1 VKVSPVTA
9 CVAISGVFGLVVALG
24 YYYYVEQSASTV
36 VVSTGVPVVR
46 NEAKLMRS
54 EEGWTVR
61 SISQY
66 LADLGAVAKK
76 GKIEEV
82 VLAYPS
88 AGVYEVAAHG
98 ANTSL
103 SVGKTGVWN
112 PETYREWARLML
124 PAPDD
129 ALSNQT
135 AEGLLTRLLSP
146 SLTVY
151 LEENRRISDFLQTHP
166 GSPDGCLQAAILSGV
181 IAFNDHSGKFR
192 DIRPA
197 LDRMTAFL
205 AAAEA
210 LGAPKDSAEM
220 KIAEAMR
227 LTLCGQQAAALAVGL
242 PAQGKLADWREI
254 IRLRNT
260 MDWRSG
266 RSAAEMGSPALKHEY
281 FRALTFAIN
290 EMAGMEFLKSL
301 PQEQLDLEYC
311 RIANET
317 DLSVSGGHVFS
328 KPVIKPEL
336 REIAIAAKSFGLEPQ
351 EKSTEWIGQYLDTPE
366 GSPVVGISGGGLVV
380 DVAGRNLLAGY
391 QQRNLMQSLNVLY
404 AFLNDSW
411 GVKDGAKEV
420 KDFITGQLPA
430 LRYKPFLER
439 TIERD
444 PQRREALNEPLRKII
459 RDQPEMVTPCLWAS
473 LRRDED
479 GNEVRTSVPDFHR
492 WFHPEVPSGTA
503 FEADSRLYDIG
514 VGDESD
520 KAWITE
526 LHKRAPYSYF
536 ISRHLAWLE
545 NGSTY
550 ENLKPELLEKNMAD
564 IMGYQLIAMRRL
576 ASAYKSQPE
585 EFEKVSLRVAEID
598 PDEYID
604 LAWYFQKRGE
614 SEKAAQ
620 YYLLGFEQAQN
631 RVRVANN
638 ALWLVKYLQG
648 KGDTATAEKVAAD
661 AAETFSY
668 GGLQAR
674 IWLCEATGDWK
685 GALDY
690 AKKCDERYNGE
701 KAIEETAALARMMKS
716 APQYVDVERYKF
728 LIGSLFPDGLQQVTV
743 ESFSGPPQKG
753 VAIRETSAF
762 LEGKGLKQGMVIV
775 ALDGYRT
782 DNFSQYGLIRSL
794 TTDPKMKI
802 VVWDGQKYSEVTP
815 SVDDRRFGVDMG
827 DYVARAE

>member
-1 VKVSPVTA
+1 MTA
-9 CVAISGVFGLVVALG
+9 CAAIAGVFGLVVTLG
-24 YYYYVEQSASTV
+24 YYYYVDQSASTV
-36 VVSTGVPVVR
+36 VVNTGAPVVR
-46 NEAKLMRS
+46 DEARLMRT
-54 EEGWTVR
+54 EEGMTVR
-61 SISQY
+61 SVSQI
-66 LADLGAVAKK
+66 LADLGAVTRKEK
-76 GKIEEV
+76 VQEV
-82 VLAYPS
+82 TLAYPS
-88 AGVYEVAAHG
+88 QGKYEVSGLGAA
-98 ANTSL
+98 ASL
-103 SVGKTGVWN
+103 HVGQTGVWN
-112 PETYREWARLML
+112 PETYLEWARLML
-124 PAPDD
+124 PTPDA

-135 AEGLLTRLLSP
+135 AEGLLAKLLSP
-146 SLTVY
+146 GLSVY
-151 LEENRRISDFLQTHP
+151 LEENRRISDFLQAHP
-166 GSPDGCLQAAILSGV
+166 GSADGFLQAAILCGA

-197 LDRMTAFL
+197 LNRMTAFL

-210 LGAPKDSAEM
+210 LGAPGDSAEM

-227 LTLCGQQAAALAVGL
+227 LTLCGQQTDALAINL
-242 PAQGKLADWREI
+242 PAQGKLSDWKEI

-281 FRALTFAIN
+281 FRALTLAIN

-301 PQEQLDLEYC
+301 PQEQLDLNYC

-328 KPVIKPEL
+328 EPILKPEL
-336 REIAIAAKSFGLEPQ
+336 REIAVAAKSFGLEPQ
-351 EKSTEWIGQYLDTPE
+351 EKSVDWIGQYLDTPE
-366 GSPVVGISGGGLVV
+366 GSPVAGTPDGGLVI

-420 KDFITGQLPA
+420 KDFVTGQLPA

-444 PQRREALNEPLRKII
+444 PQRYEALNEPLRKII
-459 RDQPEMVTPCLWAS
+459 NEKPEMVTPCLWAS

-479 GNEVRTSVPDFHR
+479 GNEVRTKVPDFHR
-492 WFHPEVPSGTA
+492 WYRPEIPSGTA

-520 KAWITE
+520 KAWISE
-526 LHKRAPYSYF
+526 LHKRAPYLYF
-536 ISRHLAWLE
+536 ISRHLAYIE

-564 IMGYQLIAMRRL
+564 ILGYRLIAMRRL
-576 ASAYKSQPE
+576 ASAYKSQPA
-585 EFEKVSLRVAEID
+585 EFEKISLRVAEID
-598 PDEYID
+598 PDEYLD
-604 LAWYFQKRGE
+604 LARYFQKRGE
-614 SEKAAQ
+614 PEKAAQ
-620 YYLLGFEQAQN
+620 YYLLAFEKARD

-648 KGDTATAEKVAAD
+648 KGDAATAEQVAAD

-668 GGLQAR
+668 GGLEAR
-674 IWLCEATGDWK
+674 IWLYEATGNWN

-690 AKKCDERYNGE
+690 AKKCDERYNEG
-701 KAIEETAALARMMKS
+701 KLVEETALLARMKKS
-716 APQYVDVERYKF
+716 APQYVDEARYNE
-728 LIGSLFPDGLQQVTV
+728 LIGSVFPGGLQEVTV
-743 ESFSGPPQKG
+743 DSFSGPPQKG
-753 VAIRETSAF
+753 VAIRETSPF

-782 DNFSQYGLIRSL
+782 ENFSQYGLVRSL
-794 TTDPKMKI
+794 TADPKMKI
-802 VVWDGQKYSEVTP
+802 IVWDGQRYAELTPEV
-815 SVDDRRFGVDMG
+815 DGRRFGVDMG

>member
-1 VKVSPVTA
+1 
-9 CVAISGVFGLVVALG
+9 
-24 YYYYVEQSASTV
+24 
-36 VVSTGVPVVR
+36 
-46 NEAKLMRS
+46 MRT
-54 EEGWTVR
+54 EEGMNVR
-61 SISQY
+61 SISQI
-66 LADLGAVAKK
+66 LADLGALARKEKVQ
-76 GKIEEV
+76 EV
-82 VLAYPS
+82 VLSYPS
-88 AGVYEVAAHG
+88 QGNYEVGCFG
-98 ANTSL
+98 ATASL
-103 SVGKTGVWN
+103 RVGQIGVWN
-112 PETYREWARLML
+112 PETYLDWARLML
-124 PAPDD
+124 STPDTV
-129 ALSNQT
+129 LSNQT
-135 AEGLLTRLLSP
+135 AEGLLTKLLSP
-146 SLTVY
+146 GIDVY
-151 LEENRRISDFLQTHP
+151 LEENRRISDFLQAHP
-166 GSPDGCLQAAILSGV
+166 GSADGYLQAAILSGA

-197 LDRMTAFL
+197 LNRMTAFL

-227 LTLCGQQAAALAVGL
+227 LTLSGQQADALAVNL
-242 PAQGKLADWREI
+242 PTQGKLADWKEI

-266 RSAAEMGSPALKHEY
+266 RSAAEIGSSALKHEY
-281 FRALTFAIN
+281 FRALTFAVN

-336 REIAIAAKSFGLEPQ
+336 REIAIAAKRFGLEPQ
-351 EKSTEWIGQYLDTPE
+351 EKSLDWIRQYLDTPE
-366 GSPVVGISGGGLVV
+366 GSPVVGTEGGGLAV

-404 AFLNDSW
+404 AFLKDSW
-411 GVKDGAKEV
+411 GVEDGAKEV
-420 KDFITGQLPA
+420 KDFVTGQLPS

-444 PQRREALNEPLRKII
+444 PRRYEALNEPLRKII

-479 GNEVRTSVPDFHR
+479 GNEVRTNVPDFHR
-492 WFHPEVPSGTA
+492 WYRPEIPSGTA

-526 LHKRAPYSYF
+526 LHRRAPYSYF

-550 ENLKPELLEKNMAD
+550 ENLKPELLEKNMGD
-564 IMGYQLIAMRRL
+564 ILGYRLIAMRRL
-576 ASAYKSQPE
+576 ASTYYSQPE
-585 EFEKVSLRVAEID
+585 EFEKISLRVAEID

-620 YYLLGFEQAQN
+620 YYLLGFEKARN

-685 GALDY
+685 GAQDY

-701 KAIEETAALARMMKS
+701 KAIEEAAALARMMKS

-762 LEGKGLKQGMVIV
+762 LEAKGLKQGMVIV

-782 DNFSQYGLIRSL
+782 DNFSQYGLVRSL
-794 TTDPKMKI
+794 TTDPQMKI

>member
-1 VKVSPVTA
+1 M
-9 CVAISGVFGLVVALG
+9 
-24 YYYYVEQSASTV
+24 
-36 VVSTGVPVVR
+36 VR
-46 NEAKLMRS
+46 DEARLMRT

-61 SISQY
+61 SISQI
-66 LADLGAVAKK
+66 LADLGALARKEK
-76 GKIEEV
+76 AQEV

-88 AGVYEVAAHG
+88 QGHYEVSCLG
-98 ANTSL
+98 ATAPL
-103 SVGKTGVWN
+103 PVGQAGVWN
-112 PETYREWARLML
+112 PETYLGWAKLML
-124 PAPDD
+124 PTPDA

-135 AEGLLTRLLSP
+135 AEGLLTKLLSP
-146 SLTVY
+146 GIEVY
-151 LEENRRISDFLQTHP
+151 LGENRRISDFLQAHP
-166 GSPDGCLQAAILSGV
+166 GSPEGYLQAAILSGA

-197 LDRMTAFL
+197 LNRMTAFL

-210 LGAPKDSAEM
+210 LGASKDSPEM

-227 LTLCGQQAAALAVGL
+227 LTLCGQQTAALAVNL

-281 FRALTFAIN
+281 FRALTFAVN
-290 EMAGMEFLKSL
+290 EMAGMEFLKAL
-301 PQEQLDLEYC
+301 PQEHLDLEYC

-328 KPVIKPEL
+328 KPVLKPEL
-336 REIAIAAKSFGLEPQ
+336 QEIAVTAKSFGVEP
-351 EKSTEWIGQYLDTPE
+351 EENSTEWIRQYLDTPE
-366 GSPVVGISGGGLVV
+366 GSPVAGMDDGSLVIN
-380 DVAGRNLLAGY
+380 VAGRNLLAGY

-411 GVKDGAKEV
+411 GVKDGATEV
-420 KDFITGQLPA
+420 KGFVTGQLPS

-439 TIERD
+439 AIERD
-444 PQRREALNEPLRKII
+444 PQRYEALNEPLRTII

-492 WFHPEVPSGTA
+492 WYRPEIPSGTA

-526 LHKRAPYSYF
+526 LHDRAPYLYF
-536 ISRHLAWLE
+536 ISRHLAYLE

-564 IMGYQLIAMRRL
+564 ILGYRLMAMRRL
-576 ASAYKSQPE
+576 ASAYNSQPE
-585 EFEKVSLRVAEID
+585 EYEKISLRIAEID
-598 PDEYID
+598 PDEYLD
-604 LAWYFQKRGE
+604 LAWYFQKRGD

-620 YYLLGFEQAQN
+620 YYLLGFEKARD

-648 KGDTATAEKVAAD
+648 KGDTATAEQVASD

-690 AKKCDERYNGE
+690 AKKCDERYNDG
-701 KAIEETAALARMMKS
+701 KFVEETALLARMRKS
-716 APQYVDVERYKF
+716 APQYVDEARYNE
-728 LIGSLFPDGLQQVTV
+728 LIGSIFPAGLQEVTLT
-743 ESFSGPPQKG
+743 SFSGPPQKG

-782 DNFSQYGLIRSL
+782 ENFSQYGLVRSL
-794 TTDPKMKI
+794 TTDPRMKI
-802 VVWDGQKYSEVTP
+802 VVWDGQKYSELNP
-815 SVDDRRFGVDMG
+815 EVDGRRFGVDMG